1 MNISIT
7 GNLGSGK
14 SSICRI
20 LKDRGYDVI
29 SAGSIFRELAVEQGM
44 SVEAFNQKVNED
56 IKRGDHSVDD
66 LIDQRT
72 ARINKERDNV
82 VFDSRL
88 AWNFAPD
95 SFKVFVMVDLEEAA
109 RRVYHD
115 SQRSDSETYDSAQSC
130 REGLMHRQQLEKQR
144 FKELYQIDYYRMSNY
159 NLVIE
164 STNASPE
171 DVAEEIIKSFLD
183 YQEEACSIQVE
194 MNPSSIFPTCPY
206 GEWPADDR
214 QTPTDHWDGITVN
227 MAGGIW
233 FASAGHERLLEALRK
248 KETLVKVRVDKHYAP
263 VLLTEEDYRIFEEQG
278 QFQYRMYPV
287 QNSLER
293 ECLLTF

>member
-20 LKDRGYDVI
+20 LKERGFDII

-44 SVEAFNQKVNED
+44 SVEDFNQKVNED

-66 LIDQRT
+66 MIDQRT
-72 ARINKERDNV
+72 ARINRERDNV

-95 SFKVFVMVDLEEAA
+95 SFKVFVMVDIEEAA

-115 SQRSDSETYDSAQSC
+115 SLRSDSETYDSPLSC
-130 REGLMHRQQLEKQR
+130 RQGLVHRQQMEKQR

-164 STNASPE
+164 STSASPE
-171 DVAEEIIKSFLD
+171 DVAQEMIRSFQAYREKARPL
-183 YQEEACSIQVE
+183 QVE
-194 MNPSSIFPTCPY
+194 LNPSSIYPTCPY
-206 GEWPADDR
+206 DEWTADHRQGAVEDR
-214 QTPTDHWDGITVN
+214 DGITVN
-227 MAGGIW
+227 MAGGLW
-233 FASAGHERLLEALRK
+233 FASTGHDRLLEALRR
-248 KETLVKVRVDKHYAP
+248 KETLVEVNVDKSFKP
-263 VLLTEEDYRIFEEQG
+263 VLLTAEDYRIFEEKG
-278 QFQYRMYPV
+278 QFHYRMYPAGDIF
-287 QNSLER
+287 ER
-293 ECLLTF
+293 QCLLSF